1 MVKIAEPSPVCCE
14 HAAQVAELTER
25 LAEVQRL
32 LLAAAG
38 RLFDPLP
45 GDPASGARLR
55 AVS

>member
-14 HAAQVAELTER
+14 HAAQVAELAER
-25 LAEVQRL
+25 LAEVQRI

-38 RLFDPLP
+38 RAFDPLP